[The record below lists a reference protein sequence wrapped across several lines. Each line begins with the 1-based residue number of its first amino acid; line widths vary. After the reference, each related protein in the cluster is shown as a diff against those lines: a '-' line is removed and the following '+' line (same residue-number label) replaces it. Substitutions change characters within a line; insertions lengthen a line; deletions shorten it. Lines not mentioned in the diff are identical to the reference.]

1 MMRGLVLLA
10 AVAAAAA
17 EDLEKPVQLTADGA
31 PIDTG
36 KFIGHAG
43 PLLADYDGD
52 GKPDLIVGNFKGH
65 FQLYRNT
72 GTRAATEF
80 KDEGLLSVNGEP
92 VLIKNW

>member
-1 MMRGLVLLA
+1 MVRGLVLLA
-10 AVAAAAA
+10 AVATAAA
-17 EDLEKPVQLTADGA
+17 EDLEKPVQLRAGGA

-36 KFIGHAG
+36 KIIAHAG
-43 PLLADYDGD
+43 PLFADYDGD

-65 FQLYRNT
+65 FQLYRNA
-72 GTRAATEF
+72 GTRAAPEF